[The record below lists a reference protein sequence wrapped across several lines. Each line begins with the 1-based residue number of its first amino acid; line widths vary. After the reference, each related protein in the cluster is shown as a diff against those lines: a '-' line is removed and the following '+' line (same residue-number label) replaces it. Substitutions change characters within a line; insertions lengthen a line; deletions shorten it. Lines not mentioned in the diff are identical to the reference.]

1 MNKMALATVKTT
13 TTMMM
18 TTMTKKTFWSG
29 SSACDHLFETLQL
42 ELTPDCSK
50 SKKYRTSNYMICLFK
65 LVKVQIG
72 TVQIFYCIQVVTYKR
87 FILALVCR
95 VGLT

>member
-13 TTMMM
+13 TMM
-18 TTMTKKTFWSG
+18 TMMTKKTSWSG

-50 SKKYRTSNYMICLFK
+50 SKEHRMSNYMICLFK
-65 LVKVQIG
+65 LVKVQIS
-72 TVQIFYCIQVVTYKR
+72 TVQIVYCIQVVTYKI
-87 FILALVCR
+87 FILALVYR

>member
-13 TTMMM
+13 TMMM
-18 TTMTKKTFWSG
+18 TTMTKKTSWSG

-42 ELTPDCSK
+42 ELMPDCSK
-50 SKKYRTSNYMICLFK
+50 SKEHRMSNYMICLFK
-65 LVKVQIG
+65 LVKVQIS
-72 TVQIFYCIQVVTYKR
+72 TVQIVYCIQAVTYKI